1 MIDASKLIVGQ
12 IVYKNVKH
20 TKPMTVIKVEAGF
33 IAYVAYMAGSC
44 SEIDYIYTDDKHSE
58 SWANW
63 FFKKSDLFKYQSTQC
78 KNTAISL
85 ARWAK
90 EEIENERKKKK

>member
-1 MIDASKLIVGQ
+1 MKHLIRSGVTVLFLLYPFIVG
-12 IVYKNVKH
+12 YSLAH
-20 TKPMTVIKVEAGF
+20 GHF
-33 IAYVAYMAGSC
+33 IWVSALLVLLGGSRL
-44 SEIDYIYTDDKHSE
+44 
-58 SWANW
+58 